1 VTQKVQVL
9 LLASCTLS
17 LHLILLTLH
26 LDLLALYL
34 KLLSLELVLSLQI
47 QQLYPEPVSAGEA
60 PVAPVPGSVSQ
71 E

>member
-1 VTQKVQVL
+1 MTQKIQVL

-34 KLLSLELVLSLQI
+34 KLLSLELVLSS
-47 QQLYPEPVSAGEA
+47 LYLCKH
-60 PVAPVPGSVSQ
+60 GSCVLSLSL
-71 E
+71 

>member
-1 VTQKVQVL
+1 VTQKIQIL

-34 KLLSLELVLSLQI
+34 KLLSLELVLSS
-47 QQLYPEPVSAGEA
+47 LYLCKH
-60 PVAPVPGSVSQ
+60 GSCILSLSL
-71 E
+71 

>member
-1 VTQKVQVL
+1 VTQKIQIL

-34 KLLSLELVLSLQI
+34 KLLSLELILSSLDLGKGCSGVLSLP
-47 QQLYPEPVSAGEA
+47 L
-60 PVAPVPGSVSQ
+60 
-71 E
+71 

>member
-1 VTQKVQVL
+1 VTQKIQVL

-34 KLLSLELVLSLQI
+34 KLLSLKLILLSLYLCKHGSCVLSLS
-47 QQLYPEPVSAGEA
+47 L
-60 PVAPVPGSVSQ
+60 
-71 E
+71 

>member
-1 VTQKVQVL
+1 VTQKLQVL

-34 KLLSLELVLSLQI
+34 KLLFLELILSSLYLCKRSSCVLSLS
-47 QQLYPEPVSAGEA
+47 L
-60 PVAPVPGSVSQ
+60 
-71 E
+71 